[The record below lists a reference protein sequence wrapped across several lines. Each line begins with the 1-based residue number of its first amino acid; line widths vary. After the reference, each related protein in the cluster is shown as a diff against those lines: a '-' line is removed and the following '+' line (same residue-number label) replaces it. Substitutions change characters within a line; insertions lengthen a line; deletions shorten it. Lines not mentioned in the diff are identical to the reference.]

1 MNIYKIR
8 IFMLI
13 KMTTY
18 FIILKNYMMVIII
31 IKIKKR
37 FVTKI
42 QKIKLKLRTTI
53 IIREE
58 MILIMVSKKIKY

>member
-31 IKIKKR
+31 IKIKNR

-42 QKIKLKLRTTI
+42 QKIKLKLRTTM

>member
-42 QKIKLKLRTTI
+42 QKIKLKLRTTM